1 MYVLKDLRHL
11 LQTSCTM
18 NIVLTS
24 FCGQEMYRVI
34 LNHSPL
40 FIVES
45 GGKETIRQRILINYT

>member
-1 MYVLKDLRHL
+1 
-11 LQTSCTM
+11 M

-24 FCGQEMYRVI
+24 FCGQEMYKVI